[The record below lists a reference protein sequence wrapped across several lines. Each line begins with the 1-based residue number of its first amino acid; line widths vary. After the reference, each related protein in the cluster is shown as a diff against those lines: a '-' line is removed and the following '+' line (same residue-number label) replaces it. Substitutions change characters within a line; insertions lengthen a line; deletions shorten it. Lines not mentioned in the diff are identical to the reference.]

1 MLTLLALGTF
11 MAGLQARVWRI
22 SALGA
27 VLFLIVPT
35 IGWLEQ
41 SIMFLV
47 AASLVVIA
55 IGGLTWW
62 LGQQRKR
69 SM

>member
-1 MLTLLALGTF
+1 
-11 MAGLQARVWRI
+11 
-22 SALGA
+22 
-27 VLFLIVPT
+27 VPA

-47 AASLVVIA
+47 AAAFVVIA

-62 LGQQRKR
+62 LGQRR
-69 SM
+69 NPSL